1 MTPNPRH
8 SPLGSGYI
16 IELSVACY
24 FADGGGRRFLGE
36 VKTVRHAIGR
46 GIARIQCL
54 QTENS
59 LAEFNETDMRVQRLR
74 NVPSHN
80 CPT

>member
-1 MTPNPRH
+1 MTPNARY

-16 IELSVACY
+16 IELSVACS
-24 FADGGGRRFLGE
+24 FADGGRRFLGE

-46 GIARIQCL
+46 GIARIHCL

-59 LAEFNETDMRVQRLR
+59 LAEFHETDMRVQRLR
-74 NVPSHN
+74 NVPSNN